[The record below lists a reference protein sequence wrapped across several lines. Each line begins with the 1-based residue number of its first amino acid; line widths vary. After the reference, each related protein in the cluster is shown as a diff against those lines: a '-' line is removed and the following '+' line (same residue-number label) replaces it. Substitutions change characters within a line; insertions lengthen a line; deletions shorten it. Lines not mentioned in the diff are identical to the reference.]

1 MIAVG
6 MPSAHGEDDED
17 NLQREDHS
25 DDERSQDGDGDIVEQ
40 GIMGILQ
47 CLHER
52 GPGAVRQVRLPT
64 YRNEFSSGVKPIL
77 ALRPIPNGL
86 RRRSTAITLRG
97 AKSVKN
103 LPTRITTEWRRC
115 WDCESSPSRGPAT
128 DKR

>member
-1 MIAVG
+1 
-6 MPSAHGEDDED
+6 
-17 NLQREDHS
+17 
-25 DDERSQDGDGDIVEQ
+25 
-40 GIMGILQ
+40 
-47 CLHER
+47 HER

-128 DKR
+128 DKRSTSQLKADCPRLRLEPQHRHLDNLSRCRHRQRVTCHR